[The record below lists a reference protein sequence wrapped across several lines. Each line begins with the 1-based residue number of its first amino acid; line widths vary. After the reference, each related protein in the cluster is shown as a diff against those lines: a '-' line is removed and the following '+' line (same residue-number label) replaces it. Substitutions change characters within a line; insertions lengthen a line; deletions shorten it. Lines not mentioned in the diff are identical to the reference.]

1 MSVLALSTR
10 RLGARVRSA
19 PLARSSFALTV
30 SRGVSGALVMLA
42 SVLVAR
48 AAGASTLGIFGL
60 ALTVGV
66 YASTVADTGVSQY
79 LLPATGLTARD
90 RWPELWA
97 NAWRFAVRST
107 IPLLAVYLGAVTVLT
122 HGSERLALQA
132 AAAWWL
138 LVRTSG
144 YARPF
149 FVAAARVGI
158 EATATVL
165 EATLALVAIAAFLLV
180 SHSAALATVGLA
192 TGAGAGLAVRLRGL
206 RSLGVTGGSATQGT
220 QALVR
225 STAPFAMFS
234 VLTVLYLRIDVVLL
248 AALKSSHELGL
259 YQAPVRL
266 VTALLILP
274 DALAAVL
281 LTRAARTLGRTGS
294 EIREEQVLTFGI
306 PLGLLL
312 AGLCAVAGRQILGLT
327 YGPDFR
333 QAWLALALLT
343 ATVPLALLTA
353 MNGNALTVR
362 GHQWPRVACLCAAS
376 VCAVGLGI
384 PAIAR
389 FGYEGAAAV
398 SVVNELVLTLAYA
411 LALRALCGRDAILL
425 PRARLL
431 FRGRPIRPPAA
442 RP

>member
-1 MSVLALSTR
+1 MSVLVLSTR
-10 RLGARVRSA
+10 RLGERVRRA
-19 PLARSSFALTV
+19 PLARSSFGLTV

-48 AAGASTLGIFGL
+48 AAGATTLGVFGL

-66 YASTVADTGVSQY
+66 YASTVADMGVSQY

-97 NAWRFAVRST
+97 NAWQFAVRST
-107 IPLLAVYLGAVTVLT
+107 IPLLALYLGAVTLLT

-149 FVAAARVGI
+149 FVAAERVGI
-158 EATATVL
+158 EATATIL

-180 SHSAALATVGLA
+180 SHSAALATFGLA
-192 TGAGAGLAVRLRGL
+192 TGAAVGLAVRVLGL
-206 RSLGVTGGSATQGT
+206 RSLGVTGGSATHAT
-220 QALVR
+220 RALVR
-225 STAPFAMFS
+225 STAPFAVFS

-248 AALKSSHELGL
+248 AVLKSSHELGL

-281 LTRAARTLGRTGS
+281 LTRGARTAGRPGS
-294 EIREEQVLTFGI
+294 GSREEQLLTVGI

-312 AGLCAVAGRQILGLT
+312 AGVCAVAGRQILGLS

-343 ATVPLALLTA
+343 ATVPLALLAA
-353 MNGNALTVR
+353 MNGNGLTAR
-362 GHQWPRVACLCAAS
+362 GLQWPRVVCLCAAS
-376 VCAVGLGI
+376 VCAVALGI

-411 LALRALCGRDAILL
+411 VALRALCGRGAILL

-431 FRGRPIRPPAA
+431 FRRRAT
-442 RP
+442 R